1 MQLLHTSLK
10 MTNVVTVISKFL
22 NFVRSKG
29 TNHRKFKYF
38 LGDMESEYED
48 APYCTKVRW
57 FSRDRMCK
65 SETELF
71 LEINGKPFRQLCDH
85 TVGCVT

>member
-1 MQLLHTSLK
+1 
-10 MTNVVTVISKFL
+10 
-22 NFVRSKG
+22 
-29 TNHRKFKYF
+29 
-38 LGDMESEYED
+38 MESEYED